1 MYVRQPTTET
11 VKASEA
17 RQQLPTILNR
27 VFHRES
33 RVLVEK
39 SGIPVAAIVS
49 AQDLQR
55 LEQLDKDQQED
66 FAFIERFQS
75 KFEGIP
81 PEEIEREFDRARAEV
96 RARNQKAKP

>member
-11 VKASEA
+11 IKASEA

-66 FAFIERFQS
+66 FAFIEKFQS
-75 KFEGIP
+75 NFEGIP
-81 PEEIEREFDRARAEV
+81 PEEIEREFDRVRAEV